1 MTADSNSY
9 SGTTPLFQARQ
20 AHTTADARLIRFAR
34 ARGTLSVPV
43 SVNNGDDIT
52 NMVFTAYG
60 TSAYVVAASISV
72 TVEDPAISNSSMK
85 SRMVFGTNTGAGV
98 VDHVTLDSDGVL
110 TVGRLKNTS
119 IEIDANTI
127 TTLNTNDDIVLNPNG
142 NGTVDFQVIE
152 QTTVGAPGVASALPG
167 TPSLY
172 FKVKV
177 NGVEY
182 VVPAYAA

>member
-1 MTADSNSY
+1 
-9 SGTTPLFQARQ
+9 
-20 AHTTADARLIRFAR
+20 
-34 ARGTLSVPV
+34 
-43 SVNNGDDIT
+43 
-52 NMVFTAYG
+52 
-60 TSAYVVAASISV
+60 
-72 TVEDPAISNSSMK
+72 MK

-152 QTTVGAPGVASALPG
+152 QTTVGAPGVAAALPG
-167 TPSLY
+167 TPSVY

>member
-1 MTADSNSY
+1 VP
-9 SGTTPLFQARQ
+9 TTIQ
-20 AHTTADARLIRFAR
+20 
-34 ARGTLSVPV
+34 
-43 SVNNGDDIT
+43 NGDDIADLT
-52 NMVFTAYG
+52 FAGFG
-60 TSAYVVAASISV
+60 TSQFVAGAEIRV
-72 TVEDPAISNSSMK
+72 IVEDSAISDTSMK
-85 SRMVFGTNTGAGV
+85 SKMVFATNNGTQLTP
-98 VDHVTLDSDGVL
+98 HVTLDSSGVL

-127 TTLNTNDDIVLNPNG
+127 TTLNTNDDIVFKPNG
-142 NGTVDFQVIE
+142 SGTVDFQVIE

-172 FKVKV
+172 FRVKV